1 MVTLEDAL
9 FFLEAR
15 LGAQQ
20 LTDVQELVF
29 CQCWQGKTYP
39 DIAAQSGYAPDHIKF
54 VGFKLWGLLSDIMD
68 EKITKSNVHAVFRRQ
83 IQKHQ
88 STGAS
93 QTGILALRV
102 PTKPS
107 RSALMLLSSTQ
118 TTKAL
123 CHQAAER
130 QSVTVC

>member
-9 FFLEAR
+9 FFLEVR
-15 LGAQQ
+15 LGTQQ

-88 STGAS
+88 SIEAS
-93 QTGILALRV
+93 QTGVLTLSGPTTPPRNALTV
-102 PTKPS
+102 
-107 RSALMLLSSTQ
+107 LSSPQ
-118 TTKAL
+118 TSKVL
-123 CHQAAER
+123 CRQAAER
-130 QSVTVC
+130 QSIAAC